1 MYACVLF
8 FSLSTAA
15 AQVLLET
22 SPVETTG
29 TLSPNLKEPVK
40 TSFQWSKALRQSAV
54 FLGLQ
59 HSFRMM
65 TEPGSRAELRGPFF
79 KDYGLSVRGYDGWKD
94 GDSAFVNYVGH
105 PMMGASSGW
114 IYVHNDPQA
123 RRQEFGSTGAYW
135 SSRLR
140 AAAWSAAYSTVFE
153 LGPASEASIGNRG
166 KDPATAGLVDLL
178 ITPTLGTG
186 LLVLEDVLDRYVILP
201 IERRW
206 PNRVLVALTRSW
218 LNPNRSFANMLRLNK
233 PYHRDTR
240 RLRR

>member
-1 MYACVLF
+1 VYGCVLLV
-8 FSLSTAA
+8 SLSSAA
-15 AQVLLET
+15 AQILPEA
-22 SPVETTG
+22 SPVETRVTLNSNLNETG
-29 TLSPNLKEPVK
+29 KA
-40 TSFQWSKALRQSAV
+40 SFQWSKALRQSAV

-79 KDYGLSVRGYDGWKD
+79 KDYGLSVRGYGGWRD
-94 GDSAFVNYVGH
+94 GDSGFANYVGH

-114 IYVHNDPQA
+114 IYVHNDPRA
-123 RRQEFGSTGAYW
+123 RRQEFGPAGAYW

-140 AAAWSAAYSTVFE
+140 AVAWSAAYSTVFE

-166 KDPATAGLVDLL
+166 KVPSTAGLVDLVV
-178 ITPTLGTG
+178 TPALGTG

-218 LNPNRSFANMLRLNK
+218 LNPNRSFANMLRLKK

-240 RLRR
+240 RLRH